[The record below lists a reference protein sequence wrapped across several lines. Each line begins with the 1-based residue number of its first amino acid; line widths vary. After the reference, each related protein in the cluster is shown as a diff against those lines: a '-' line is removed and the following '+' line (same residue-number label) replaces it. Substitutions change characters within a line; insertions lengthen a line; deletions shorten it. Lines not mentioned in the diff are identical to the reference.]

1 MSSRSPTAITPGPKS
16 SAPDTPA
23 VVKDAPTT
31 PQAVPFPPPQ
41 TFDLIPP
48 LHGLILRLLSPQTN
62 QEGVTNG
69 QGAGDESGQD
79 QAQSQPQ
86 PASGL
91 GNENNAA
98 ELLGAVSSSA
108 PGPTSAAADMSALGS
123 NMPPP
128 LDIKNLPT
136 EVSSIK
142 IRIQKAQAVVGNL
155 PDVDRTVAEQEREIH
170 ELEDKIAR
178 LKTVISDFGRR
189 ANAAANEK
197 PKASG
202 S

>member
-23 VVKDAPTT
+23 VKDVHTT

-41 TFDLIPP
+41 TFDFIPP

-62 QEGVTNG
+62 HEGVTNG
-69 QGAGDESGQD
+69 QRAGDESGPGQG
-79 QAQSQPQ
+79 QSQPQ
-86 PASGL
+86 PASGV
-91 GNENNAA
+91 GNENNSTG
-98 ELLGAVSSSA
+98 LLGAVSSSA
-108 PGPTSAAADMSALGS
+108 PGPTSATADIAALGP
-123 NMPPP
+123 NLPPP

-142 IRIQKAQAVVGNL
+142 IRIQKAQAVVENL

-170 ELEDKIAR
+170 ELEDRIAR

-189 ANAAANEK
+189 ANAAIAEK
-197 PKASG
+197 PKPFG